1 MSYKDLEQAMSLAPK
16 CKFFRTVGGKNSD
29 EIKKSEELLGIT
41 FSKQCIEFYT
51 KFGYLSFFGN
61 EIFGIFPYDD
71 SGELEGNSVA
81 YALNDREKLG
91 LSDKWIPIYNFND
104 GSMAY
109 LDYQNLND
117 DNEPQVIMGEY
128 NGEEFV
134 LLDVIAE
141 DFGEF
146 LLSLIKEELD

>member
-1 MSYKDLEQAMSLAPK
+1 MSYKDLEQALLLAPK

-29 EIKKSEELLGIT
+29 EIKKSEELLGIN
-41 FSKQCIEFYT
+41 FSRQCKEFYT
-51 KFGYLSFFGN
+51 KFGYLAFYGT
-61 EIFGIFPYDD
+61 EIFGIFPYSN
-71 SGELEGNSVA
+71 SGNLEGNSVA
-81 YALNDREKLG
+81 YALNDRKEFG
-91 LSDKWIPIYNFND
+91 LPDKWIPIYNFND

-109 LDYQNLND
+109 LDYQNLNS
-117 DNEPQVIMGEY
+117 DNEPQVIIGEY

-146 LLSLIKEELD
+146 LLSLIKEELE